1 MNKPAQKKS
10 HALHLLLPILCLFFF
25 CVFSSLGIWQLQRLQ
40 WKEALIERVE
50 SRLNLTPIPAPAKS
64 EWKNITA
71 DTHEYKPVTAEGNF
85 LPETQILVSSVTD
98 YGSGYWLMQALQQD
112 DSSLIFI
119 NRGFVPMDWQGKN
132 EHSDKVEVTGLLRIS
147 EGAGFWPR
155 RNDPER
161 DRWYSRQL
169 EAFATSRN
177 LENVAPFF
185 IDARASLNQADAP
198 IGGLT
203 IVTFRNT
210 HLTYALTWFVMALGT
225 LAAFIFLIIHN
236 KRQGK

>member
-1 MNKPAQKKS
+1 MNTPAQKKS

-64 EWKNITA
+64 EWENITA
-71 DTHEYKPVTAEGNF
+71 DTHEYKPVTVE
-85 LPETQILVSSVTD
+85 
-98 YGSGYWLMQALQQD
+98 GYWLMQALQQD

-132 EHSDKVEVTGLLRIS
+132 EHSDKIEVTGLLRIS
-147 EGAGFWPR
+147 EGSGFWPR

-236 KRQGK
+236 KRQSK